1 MKYILLAG
9 RILFSFLFIMSSFGH
24 FGEATIS
31 YAASKGVPAASFLV
45 PLSGI
50 IELVGGLS
58 ILLGYKAKYGAWLIV
73 IFLIPV
79 TFMLHNFWTI
89 TDPMAQQMDMAAFM
103 KNISMIG
110 TALMITYFS
119 SGPLSIDSLKK
130 QNTGV

>member
-1 MKYILLAG
+1 MKYTLLLG
-9 RILFSFLFIMSSFGH
+9 RILFSLIFIMSSFGH
-24 FGEATIS
+24 FGEQSIG
-31 YAASKGVPAASFLV
+31 YAASKGVPIASILV

-73 IFLIPV
+73 LFLIPV

-103 KNISMIG
+103 KNISMTG
-110 TALMITYFS
+110 AALMIAYFGT
-119 SGPLSIDSLKK
+119 GPLSIDNR
-130 QNTGV
+130 NTTAS